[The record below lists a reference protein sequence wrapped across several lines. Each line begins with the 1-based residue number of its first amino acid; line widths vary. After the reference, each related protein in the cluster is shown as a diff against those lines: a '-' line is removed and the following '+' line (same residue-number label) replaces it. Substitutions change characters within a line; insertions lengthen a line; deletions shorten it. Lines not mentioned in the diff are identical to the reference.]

1 MSQSDPIADMLS
13 IIRNGLER
21 KKENV
26 NVPASNT
33 KIEIVKILRDEGYIR
48 DYEIEENRKQG
59 IIKINLKYRDKNQPV
74 VNGLQRISKPGRR
87 VYCNKDN
94 IPKVLDGIGVAIIST
109 SKGIITDR
117 KAEEF
122 GVGGEV
128 ICYIW

>member
-26 NVPASNT
+26 NVPASNM

-48 DYEIEENRKQG
+48 DYEIEEDRKQG
-59 IIKINLKYRDKNQPV
+59 IIKINLKYRDKNQPA

-87 VYCNKDN
+87 VYCDKDN
-94 IPKVLDGIGVAIIST
+94 IPKVLDGIGVAVIST